1 VGENSGPG
9 QGSGDRTGSGECDRT
24 EPQVREDA
32 HPAGKDAVRSRSRL
46 PATEGPGERT
56 AATAGSCGRL
66 LGHFQTEE
74 LPGESG

>member
-1 VGENSGPG
+1 MKALIGTFGGLLVVSRVG
-9 QGSGDRTGSGECDRT
+9 
-24 EPQVREDA
+24 
-32 HPAGKDAVRSRSRL
+32 
-46 PATEGPGERT
+46 T